1 MMNTLI
7 NALDRQLEWCKKENL
22 KDFRKTYF
30 DQAFG
35 MAQMARYFYPNDR
48 KHIEALWEEVYRPAF
63 ERLVYEGV
71 NADDLL

>member
-7 NALDRQLEWCKKENL
+7 NALDRQLEQCKKENL

-35 MAQMARYFYPNDR
+35 MAQMACFFYPNDH

-63 ERLVYEGV
+63 EKIVYGLEGEEE
-71 NADDLL
+71 